1 MNMNMNLIALCDLPV
16 FKNRNGKLYKTVP
29 PPVLFVFLFCLLLNL
44 PAPAQNAAEIVK
56 KADDLMQG
64 VTSQSEMEMSIIR
77 PTWQRSVTFKSWGK
91 GRNLSM
97 TLITAPS
104 KESGQSFLK
113 LNNDMW
119 SWNPTINRMIKL
131 PPSMMSQGWMGSDY
145 SNDDILKE
153 SSVVLDYTHKIVGN
167 ESVAGY
173 DCYKIELTPKEQA
186 AVVWGKI
193 ILWISKAEYY
203 ELKAEYYDE
212 DGKKVKT
219 HNLSDIKFMYDR
231 KIPTRFE
238 IVPEDKP
245 SQKTVVRI
253 LSAKFNIPLQDS
265 FFSQQQMKSL
275 K

>member
-1 MNMNMNLIALCDLPV
+1 MKKIL
-16 FKNRNGKLYKTVP
+16 
-29 PPVLFVFLFCLLLNL
+29 LFFIINCTTILSFSQD
-44 PAPAQNAAEIVK
+44 ATAIVK

-64 VTSQSEMEMSIIR
+64 VTSQIEMEMTIVR
-77 PTWQRSVTFKSWGK
+77 PAWQRAISFKSWSK
-91 GRNLSM
+91 GNSLSI

-113 LNNDMW
+113 LKNDMW

-145 SNDDILKE
+145 TNDDILKE
-153 SSVVLDYTHKIVGN
+153 SSIVLDYTHKIIGS
-167 ESVAGY
+167 EALAGY
-173 DCYKIELTPKEQA
+173 ECFKIRLDPKESA

-193 ILWISKAEYY
+193 ILWISKTEYY

-212 DGKKVKT
+212 DGNIVKI
-219 HNLSDIKFMYDR
+219 HNLSDVRFMYDR

-238 IVPEDKP
+238 IIPADKP
-245 SQKTVVRI
+245 TQKTVVRI
-253 LSAKFNIPLQDS
+253 ISAKFNIPLQDS

>member
-1 MNMNMNLIALCDLPV
+1 M
-16 FKNRNGKLYKTVP
+16 G
-29 PPVLFVFLFCLLLNL
+29 LLVG
-44 PAPAQNAAEIVK
+44 AVISGVCQDATEIVK

-64 VTSQSEMEMSIIR
+64 VTSTSEMEMIIVR
-77 PTWQRSVTFKSWGK
+77 PAWQRSVKFKSWGK

-97 TLITAPS
+97 TLVTAPP

-113 LNNDMW
+113 LGNDMW

-145 SNDDILKE
+145 TNDDILKE
-153 SSVVLDYTHKIVGN
+153 SSIVVDYTHRITGSDQV
-167 ESVAGY
+167 SGY
-173 DCYKIELTPKEQA
+173 DCHRIELIPKESA

-193 ILWISKAEYY
+193 ILWISKKEYY

-212 DGKKVKT
+212 DGKRVKT
-219 HNLSDIKFMYDR
+219 HLLSDIRFMHDR
-231 KIPTRFE
+231 KIPTHFE
-238 IVPEDKP
+238 IIPEDKP
-245 SQKTVVRI
+245 NQKTIVNI

-265 FFSQQQMKSL
+265 FFSQQNMKNL

>member
-1 MNMNMNLIALCDLPV
+1 MKKVTLI
-16 FKNRNGKLYKTVP
+16 
-29 PPVLFVFLFCLLLNL
+29 FLILSTAFN
-44 PAPAQNAAEIVK
+44 AIAQDATEIVK

-64 VTSQSEMEMSIIR
+64 VTSQSEMEMTIIR
-77 PTWQRSVTFKSWGK
+77 PTWQRTLTFKTWGK
-91 GRNLSM
+91 GRDLSM
-97 TLITAPS
+97 TLIVSPP

-113 LNNDMW
+113 LKNDMW

-153 SSVVLDYTHKIVGN
+153 SSIVIDYTHKIIGSEMLSSYN
-167 ESVAGY
+167 
-173 DCYKIELTPKEQA
+173 CYKIELDPKETA

-193 ILWISKAEYY
+193 ILWISKGEYY

-212 DGKKVKT
+212 DGKIVKT
-219 HNLSDIKFMYDR
+219 HILSDVKFMYDR

-238 IVPEDKP
+238 IIPAGKP
-245 SQKTVVRI
+245 NQKTEVRI
-253 LSAKFNIPLQDS
+253 LSSKFNIPLQDG